1 MSAVIN
7 CSPTSIL
14 RVDARS
20 VLVDFKSPEEAA
32 EFIQALQDAKLA
44 KSDPVE
50 LGRRT
55 RKSLGYDEFATQ
67 SVE

>member
-1 MSAVIN
+1 
-7 CSPTSIL
+7 
-14 RVDARS
+14 
-20 VLVDFKSPEEAA
+20 VDFKSPEEVI

-55 RKSLGYDEFATQ
+55 RKSLGYDEFATPPF
-67 SVE
+67 E

>member
-1 MSAVIN
+1 MVAVIDCN
-7 CSPTSIL
+7 PTSIL

-20 VLVDFKSPEEAA
+20 VLVDFRSPEEAT

-55 RKSLGYDEFATQ
+55 RRLLGYDEFATQ
-67 SVE
+67 SLE

>member
-1 MSAVIN
+1 MASVIN

-20 VLVDFKSPEEAA
+20 VLVDFKSPGEAT
-32 EFIQALQDAKLA
+32 EFIQALHDAKLA
-44 KSDPVE
+44 KSDPIE

-55 RKSLGYDEFATQ
+55 RRLLGYDEFATPPF
-67 SVE
+67 E

>member
-1 MSAVIN
+1 MASVIN

-20 VLVDFKSPEEAA
+20 VLVDFKSPEEAT
-32 EFIQALQDAKLA
+32 EFVQALQDAKLA

-50 LGRRT
+50 LGRHT
-55 RKSLGYDEFATQ
+55 RRFLGYDEFATQ
-67 SVE
+67 FVE